1 MANEFETTG
10 SSHPPDDDS
19 PPEVLL
25 DAYLF
30 TSREEM
36 ERVYSTIGVTLRADD
51 LSESGDKSNHTKML
65 WEVVNAATETV
76 NSYTLKYYNPSALVN
91 SPWIRRRATIIACYY
106 LSMRRANG
114 TQFTREF
121 QLIIAEL
128 EKFLGPKPPLIPG
141 PDGNPVPV
149 RTSMIPTVSSYI
161 IDDRLR
167 YEKLRV
173 RQQYSTKPY
182 PGQKGYAQPL
192 ARDYV

>member
-1 MANEFETTG
+1 MPTDIIPEPIN
-10 SSHPPDDDS
+10 PLWDDYR
-19 PPEVLL
+19 L
-25 DAYLF
+25 
-30 TSREEM
+30 TSREEIARM
-36 ERVYSTIGVTLRADD
+36 YSTIGVTLRMDD
-51 LSESGDKSNHTKML
+51 LVTENESDMML
-65 WEVVNAATETV
+65 ELVNAASETV
-76 NSYTLKYYNPSALVN
+76 ASYTLKYYNTDKIVN

-114 TQFTREF
+114 TQFTREY
-121 QLIIAEL
+121 QLVIEEL
-128 EKFLGPKPPLIPG
+128 ERFLGPKPPIIPG
-141 PDGNPVPV
+141 QDGNPVPV

>member
-1 MANEFETTG
+1 MDL
-10 SSHPPDDDS
+10 PD
-19 PPEVLL
+19 PYIPEYDLI
-25 DAYLF
+25 LF
-30 TSREEM
+30 TSIEEIQ
-36 ERVYSTIGVTLRADD
+36 RIYSTIGVTLRTDD
-51 LSESGDKSNHTKML
+51 MDQESYDYMMA
-65 WEVVNAATETV
+65 EIINAATETV
-76 NSYTLKYYNPSALVN
+76 NSYTLKYYNADAIQL
-91 SPWIRRRATIIACYY
+91 SPWVRRRATIIGCYY

-114 TQFTREF
+114 TQFAREF
-121 QLIIAEL
+121 QLIIEEL
-128 EKFLGPKPPLIPG
+128 EKFLGPKPPIIPG

-192 ARDYV
+192 ARDYT